1 MAKDRF
7 GYGTTTGTQDY
18 ETLVTNEAFT
28 SAGDDLSPR
37 GFDIGEWL
45 RSKAY
50 TEWIAEEWEESDKDQ
65 VQDIIAAIQDSFPG
79 DQAGAQEMSQRFMN
93 NLRMNK
99 PNNPFGRGGP
109 QGGQR

>member
-7 GYGTTTGTQDY
+7 GFGTDERGTMITD
-18 ETLVTNEAFT
+18 EAYT
-28 SAGDDLSPR
+28 KAVDSLSPQ

-50 TEWIAEEWEESDKDQ
+50 TEWIAEEWEDSDREQ
-65 VQDIIAAIQDSFPG
+65 VQDILAAIQDSFPG
-79 DQAGAQEMSQRFMN
+79 DQEGAQQMSQTFMN

-99 PNNPFGRGGP
+99 PNNPLGRGGP
-109 QGGQR
+109 QGEQG